1 MKNLFLFLFLL
12 VVFTSKAQDNRVSGL
27 NSRQFTKYWKVESES
42 PDYKVTFQ
50 GDTAEIVSP
59 KGLTLWRKE
68 KMSGKVTIEY
78 DACVVVESDGDRLSD
93 LNCFWMACHMLE
105 KDGLK
110 YELWIIGGQEPWGD
124 EHNKLYRAHKRL
136 NLKNVKFIGPRNNPY
151 KYMRAADWFL
161 SSSIFEG
168 YSLVSQ
174 EAAVL
179 DTPMLLTDCSGV
191 RELLGD
197 SEYGIVMETSVV
209 GIYEGMKKVIE
220 NQQDMAAKHYI
231 FQCEALQDKK

>member
-93 LNCFWMACHMLE
+93 LNCFWMASDPQYPDNLWKRE
-105 KDGLK
+105 KWRSGKYTTCDQHDHPHFYLK
-110 YELWIIGGQEPWGD
+110 LSMAKVRPKKNVVFGPAQLVVEDVPLPIAVPFGFFPFNSSYSSGFIMPTYGD
-124 EHNKLYRAHKRL
+124 EMNRGFYLRDGGYYFAISDRMD
-136 NLKNVKFIGPRNNPY
+136 LK
-151 KYMRAADWFL
+151 
-161 SSSIFEG
+161 
-168 YSLVSQ
+168 
-174 EAAVL
+174 
-179 DTPMLLTDCSGV
+179 
-191 RELLGD
+191 LLGEIGKSSR
-197 SEYGIVMETSVV
+197 SE
-209 GIYEGMKKVIE
+209 MKHTLASAVS
-220 NQQDMAAKHYI
+220 YW
-231 FQCEALQDKK
+231 

>member
-93 LNCFWMACHMLE
+93 LNCFWMAHQTLNIPIIYGNE
-105 KDGLK
+105 KNGV
-110 YELWIIGGQEPWGD
+110 
-124 EHNKLYRAHKRL
+124 A
-136 NLKNVKFIGPRNNPY
+136 V
-151 KYMRAADWFL
+151 
-161 SSSIFEG
+161 
-168 YSLVSQ
+168 YS
-174 EAAVL
+174 
-179 DTPMLLTDCSGV
+179 
-191 RELLGD
+191 
-197 SEYGIVMETSVV
+197 
-209 GIYEGMKKVIE
+209 
-220 NQQDMAAKHYI
+220 
-231 FQCEALQDKK
+231 

>member
-93 LNCFWMACHMLE
+93 LNCFWMASDPQYPDNLWKRE
-105 KDGLK
+105 KLSLIHISEPTRQAEISYAVFCLK
-110 YELWIIGGQEPWGD
+110 
-124 EHNKLYRAHKRL
+124 
-136 NLKNVKFIGPRNNPY
+136 
-151 KYMRAADWFL
+151 
-161 SSSIFEG
+161 
-168 YSLVSQ
+168 
-174 EAAVL
+174 
-179 DTPMLLTDCSGV
+179 
-191 RELLGD
+191 
-197 SEYGIVMETSVV
+197 
-209 GIYEGMKKVIE
+209 KK
-220 NQQDMAAKHYI
+220 
-231 FQCEALQDKK
+231 KKKTRR

>member
-93 LNCFWMACHMLE
+93 LNCFWMASDPQYPDNLWKRE
-105 KDGLK
+105 KWRSGIFLNC
-110 YELWIIGGQEPWGD
+110 YSLQLYYLGYGGNHNSTTRFRRYDGD
-124 EHNKLYRAHKRL
+124 ESGITNPKARPAILKEYTDAGHLLKPNHWYHIKITNENNRL
-136 NLKNVKFIGPRNNPY
+136 
-151 KYMRAADWFL
+151 
-161 SSSIFEG
+161 
-168 YSLVSQ
+168 
-174 EAAVL
+174 
-179 DTPMLLTDCSGV
+179 
-191 RELLGD
+191 
-197 SEYGIVMETSVV
+197 
-209 GIYEGMKKVIE
+209 VIT
-220 NQQDMAAKHYI
+220 
-231 FQCEALQDKK
+231 

>member
-78 DACVVVESDGDRLSD
+78 V
-93 LNCFWMACHMLE
+93 
-105 KDGLK
+105 
-110 YELWIIGGQEPWGD
+110 P
-124 EHNKLYRAHKRL
+124 YR
-136 NLKNVKFIGPRNNPY
+136 Y
-151 KYMRAADWFL
+151 
-161 SSSIFEG
+161 
-168 YSLVSQ
+168 
-174 EAAVL
+174 
-179 DTPMLLTDCSGV
+179 
-191 RELLGD
+191 
-197 SEYGIVMETSVV
+197 ETSQSKPD
-209 GIYEGMKKVIE
+209 GFASSPLTGKPL
-220 NQQDMAAKHYI
+220 A
-231 FQCEALQDKK
+231 

>member
-78 DACVVVESDGDRLSD
+78 DACVVAAAGHEHAGAHPRAVGDVIVFDGCVVHNMIPVLYKE
-93 LNCFWMACHMLE
+93 MEACRCSPSGE
-105 KDGLK
+105 NTFG
-110 YELWIIGGQEPWGD
+110 
-124 EHNKLYRAHKRL
+124 
-136 NLKNVKFIGPRNNPY
+136 
-151 KYMRAADWFL
+151 AARR
-161 SSSIFEG
+161 
-168 YSLVSQ
+168 
-174 EAAVL
+174 
-179 DTPMLLTDCSGV
+179 P
-191 RELLGD
+191 
-197 SEYGIVMETSVV
+197 
-209 GIYEGMKKVIE
+209 
-220 NQQDMAAKHYI
+220 
-231 FQCEALQDKK
+231 LQT

>member
-93 LNCFWMACHMLE
+93 LNCFW
-105 KDGLK
+105 
-110 YELWIIGGQEPWGD
+110 I
-124 EHNKLYRAHKRL
+124 
-136 NLKNVKFIGPRNNPY
+136 LKNRLTFSEIFSYSYTQLTHASGWPPGARPVPWRCPGCGRWCRS
-151 KYMRAADWFL
+151 RAW
-161 SSSIFEG
+161 
-168 YSLVSQ
+168 SQ
-174 EAAVL
+174 
-179 DTPMLLTDCSGV
+179 
-191 RELLGD
+191 R
-197 SEYGIVMETSVV
+197 
-209 GIYEGMKKVIE
+209 
-220 NQQDMAAKHYI
+220 
-231 FQCEALQDKK
+231 